1 MKKIVTLFC
10 LIIPAMANAQD
21 TISLGECLKA
31 TEENHPRQGDYQLL
45 ENISG
50 NRLENFQ
57 AEWYP
62 ELNVNGSATYQS
74 DVIQLGIN
82 SPIPGL
88 QFPVAPKDQ
97 YKVSLDIN
105 QTLYDAGMTK
115 KQKEVEKTNVQTSV
129 KQLKSDI
136 NQDKDFVKNLYFN
149 ILLLQ
154 ESMKITSLSIGQLDV
169 NRSVVQSGVDNGV
182 LLSSDMDL
190 LRVEVMKLRQ
200 NLAELENRRQAFL
213 KILALKTGLQITD
226 RDSFLL
232 TGFDIPEKADLQRTE
247 LEVFDLKREV
257 LGKSEDLLKSKRLPV
272 LYAFGQ
278 FGYGKP
284 GLNLLNNQFNT
295 YYIVGA
301 GLKWNLWDWNQV
313 KRDRSNLQMQS
324 DMIGHQR
331 DNFVMNIDDA
341 MTQQMADIHTHHD
354 NIAKFQ
360 QILSLRENITA
371 TYQSQLRNGTIKTND
386 FLQVLNA
393 EKIARIQLAS
403 EKILLQKAIADYK
416 FTEGTL

>member
-1 MKKIVTLFC
+1 MV
-10 LIIPAMANAQD
+10 NAQD

-31 TEENHPRQGDYQLL
+31 AEENHPRQGDYQLL

-74 DVIQLGIN
+74 DVIQLGID

-115 KQKEVEKTNVQTSV
+115 KQKEVEKTDVQTSV

-149 ILLLQ
+149 ILMLQ
-154 ESMKITSLSIGQLDV
+154 ENMKITSLSLGQLDV

-190 LRVEVMKLRQ
+190 LRVEVMKLQQ

-232 TGFDIPEKADLQRTE
+232 TGFDIPEKA
-247 LEVFDLKREV
+247 
-257 LGKSEDLLKSKRLPV
+257 
-272 LYAFGQ
+272 
-278 FGYGKP
+278 
-284 GLNLLNNQFNT
+284 
-295 YYIVGA
+295 
-301 GLKWNLWDWNQV
+301 
-313 KRDRSNLQMQS
+313 
-324 DMIGHQR
+324 
-331 DNFVMNIDDA
+331 
-341 MTQQMADIHTHHD
+341 
-354 NIAKFQ
+354 
-360 QILSLRENITA
+360 
-371 TYQSQLRNGTIKTND
+371 
-386 FLQVLNA
+386 
-393 EKIARIQLAS
+393 
-403 EKILLQKAIADYK
+403 
-416 FTEGTL
+416 

>member
-1 MKKIVTLFC
+1 MKKIVTLLC
-10 LIIPAMANAQD
+10 LIVPAMANAQD

-149 ILLLQ
+149 ILMLQ

-232 TGFDIPEKADLQRTE
+232 TGFDIPEKADMQRTE
-247 LEVFDLKREV
+247 LEVFDLKREA
-257 LGKSEDLLKSKRLPV
+257 LSKSEDLLKSKRLPV

-284 GLNLLNNQFNT
+284 GLNLLNNEFNT

-324 DMIGHQR
+324 DMVGHQR

-341 MTQQMADIHTHHD
+341 MTQQMADIHTHND

-360 QILSLRENITA
+360 QILLLRESISS
-371 TYQSQLRNGTIKTND
+371 TYQAQLSNGTIKTSD